1 MKPQK
6 TIKAVIF
13 IIILVVSTS
22 CSYKH
27 IKKTLSPME
36 KTKVTVI
43 GVAHNSKAGAMI
55 LTDNSEVYYIV
66 GLNEWNNKFYEKKVK
81 VSGYL
86 NTENFKEEDLKNEK
100 GEWVQGM
107 VGDKR
112 SILKA
117 EWELVENK

>member
-6 TIKAVIF
+6 TIKAVIV
-13 IIILVVSTS
+13 IIIFVVSTS

-55 LTDNSEVYYIV
+55 LTEAKEVYYIA
-66 GLNEWNNKFYEKKVK
+66 GLEVWDDYLFEKRVK
-81 VSGYL
+81 VRGYL

-107 VGDKR
+107 VGEKR
-112 SILKA
+112 SLLEA
-117 EWELVENK
+117 EWELVE